1 MDLEIVSKVLCPIK
15 FSWLAIYTYGM
26 KIGFCQIASRCKRH
40 QKKHQWSK
48 GWIDVFVSTLWW
60 INVLQKIKMPGPTCP
75 TSHIPCHPTQ
85 WARAIKTSIWMVNR
99 DPKWWIAY
107 NMVPKQGHVRVRLSN
122 IKPLPLNINQP
133 NFATFDLVHILQ
145 KKHFGIHTSHRF
157 SYPKKHRIVKKKS
170 ASQYGW
176 AGHRYIQ
183 VPAENNTFFAKSY
196 ETAFVHVQN
205 LQ

>member
-1 MDLEIVSKVLCPIK
+1 MKRVNWCVRFNSLVNRCAAKDKNPRSNMSNIAELPCP
-15 FSWLAIYTYGM
+15 
-26 KIGFCQIASRCKRH
+26 
-40 QKKHQWSK
+40 
-48 GWIDVFVSTLWW
+48 
-60 INVLQKIKMPGPTCP
+60 
-75 TSHIPCHPTQ
+75 PTQ

-107 NMVPKQGHVRVRLSN
+107 NMLPKQGHVRVRLSN

-145 KKHFGIHTSHRF
+145 KKHLGIHTSHRF

-183 VPAENNTFFAKSY
+183 VPAENNMFLQNHMKQHLFMFSIYNSY
-196 ETAFVHVQN
+196 IRITY
-205 LQ
+205 